1 MFNRRALNLK
11 KRLAGGG
18 LASGL
23 WVSLPCANSCEILA
37 DSGIDFVVV
46 DSEHSPFNPETLQA
60 MLMAFKGSD
69 TVPMIRIPWNDHVYI
84 KQALDMGWDGVLVP
98 QCNTPEEAVAAVSAC
113 RYPPVGTRGFGPRRV
128 GNYSRDEAEY
138 IRLANDSVI
147 CAIQIEDVKGADC
160 IDEIVKVPG
169 VDWIFVGRWDMSGT
183 TSEFGAIDSDEVMT
197 AVRKVFGAA
206 VKAGLPCGNAYQS
219 VDRIGDTLNLGCNLV
234 LLGEEAGLM
243 RMAVDQA
250 VKAFHQS
257 AESHSNRKPR

>member
-1 MFNRRALNLK
+1 MFNKRALNLK
-11 KRLAGGG
+11 KRLADGG

-23 WVSLPCANSCEILA
+23 WVSLPCAASCEILS
-37 DSGIDFVVV
+37 DSGLDFIIADV
-46 DSEHSPFNPETLQA
+46 EHSPFNSETQQA

-69 TVPMIRIPWNDHVYI
+69 TVPIVRVPWNDHIFI
-84 KQALDMGWDGVLVP
+84 KQALDLGWDGVLIP
-98 QCNTPEEAVAAVSAC
+98 QCNAPEQARAAVSAC
-113 RYPPVGTRGFGPRRV
+113 RYPPVGTRGFGPRRA

-138 IRLANDSVI
+138 IECANDSMI

-183 TSEFGAIDSDEVMT
+183 TSKFGNIDGDEVMA
-197 AVRKVFGAA
+197 AVRKVFAAA

-219 VDRIGDTLNLGCNLV
+219 VERIPDTLNLGCNLV

-243 RMAVDQA
+243 RVAVDGA
-250 VKAFHQS
+250 VRAFRE
-257 AESHSNRKPR
+257 AEKKRKRST